1 MFTGI
6 IREQGKILKIDG
18 NKGNLVLTIAAKEV
32 LKNKKTGES
41 IAVNGACLTII
52 DLKKDCFQVEIMPE
66 TTRKT
71 ILGNLKPG
79 DLVNLEPA
87 LTLSESLDGHLVQG
101 HIDSLGVVKDV
112 KLDGNSKVLTIKFP
126 ELISKYVAY
135 KGSITVN
142 GVSLTVTDI
151 DTDTFSVAL
160 IPHTLENTNL
170 DQLKIGDKVNLEVDM
185 IARYL
190 DRLLQH
196 KNQQTEYEWLM
207 ERGFV

>member
-6 IREQGKILKIDG
+6 IREQGKVLKIEG

-32 LKNKKTGES
+32 LKKKKTGES
-41 IAVNGACLTII
+41 IAVDGACLTII
-52 DLKKDCFQVEIMPE
+52 DLKKDCFQVEAMPE

-71 ILGNLKPG
+71 ILGNLRPG

-112 KLDGNSKVLTIKFP
+112 KLDGNSKILTIKFP

-135 KGSITVN
+135 KGSITIN
-142 GVSLTVTDI
+142 GVSLTVIDI

-170 DQLKIGDKVNLEVDM
+170 NLLKTGDKVNLEVDM

-190 DRLLQH
+190 DRLLQN

>member
-6 IREQGKILKIDG
+6 IREQGKVLKIEG

-32 LKNKKTGES
+32 LKKKKTGES
-41 IAVNGACLTII
+41 IAVDGACLTII
-52 DLKKDCFQVEIMPE
+52 DLKKDCFQVEAMPE

-71 ILGNLKPG
+71 ILGNLKSG

-112 KLDGNSKVLTIKFP
+112 KLDGNSKILTIKFP

-135 KGSITVN
+135 KGSITIN
-142 GVSLTVTDI
+142 GVSLTVIDI

-170 DQLKIGDKVNLEVDM
+170 NLLKTGDKVNLEVDM

-190 DRLLQH
+190 DRLLQN

>member
-6 IREQGKILKIDG
+6 IREQGKVLKIEG

-32 LKNKKTGES
+32 LKKKKTGES
-41 IAVNGACLTII
+41 IAVDGACLTII
-52 DLKKDCFQVEIMPE
+52 DLKKDCFQVEAMPE

-71 ILGNLKPG
+71 ILGNLRPG

-101 HIDSLGVVKDV
+101 HIDSLGVVKEV
-112 KLDGNSKVLTIKFP
+112 KLDGNSKILTIKFP

-135 KGSITVN
+135 KGSITIN
-142 GVSLTVTDI
+142 GVSLTVIDI

-170 DQLKIGDKVNLEVDM
+170 NLLKTGDKVNLEVDM

-190 DRLLQH
+190 DRLLQN